1 MLIGSF
7 VMPAYRLEPVRQPVF
22 GDVVGN
28 RAGRILCAPDVDRL
42 AAHDGGEH
50 RSDGNRTGVRG
61 LPGTMQSVVKVNF
74 ARTAIRQLCQQLFPM
89 RGSAE
94 HPARAQRIGLNDAQA
109 RLPIDQENSLADL
122 G

>member
-1 MLIGSF
+1 MQ
-7 VMPAYRLEPVRQPVF
+7 ANRLEPVRQPVF
-22 GDVVGN
+22 GDAVSDPG
-28 RAGRILCAPDVDRL
+28 GRIFCAPDIDGL

-61 LPGTMQSVVKVNF
+61 LPGAVQGVVKADF
-74 ARTAIRQLCQQLFPM
+74 GRTATRQLRQQSCLM

-94 HPARAQRIGLNDAQA
+94 YAARAQRIGLNDAQP
-109 RLPIDQENSLADL
+109 RLAIDQEDSLADP